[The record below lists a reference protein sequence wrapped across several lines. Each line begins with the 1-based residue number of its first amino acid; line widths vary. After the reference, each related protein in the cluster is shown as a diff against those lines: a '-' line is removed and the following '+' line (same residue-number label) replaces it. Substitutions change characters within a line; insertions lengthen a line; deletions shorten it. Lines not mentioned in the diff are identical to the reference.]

1 VVAGSPQ
8 QVTDKMANVIEGL
21 RVGQLMLLCQ
31 IGSMPPEL
39 VRKNTQMFAQEVMP
53 HLRNI
58 WSGYQD
64 HWMPKPLTQ
73 RAQPQPVGA
82 K

>member
-1 VVAGSPQ
+1 
-8 QVTDKMANVIEGL
+8 MANVIEGL
-21 RVGQLMLLCQ
+21 RVGQLMLLMQ

-39 VRKNTQMFAQEVMP
+39 VRKNTEMFAREVMP

-58 WSGYQD
+58 WSDYED
-64 HWMPKPLTQ
+64 KWTPKPLAQ